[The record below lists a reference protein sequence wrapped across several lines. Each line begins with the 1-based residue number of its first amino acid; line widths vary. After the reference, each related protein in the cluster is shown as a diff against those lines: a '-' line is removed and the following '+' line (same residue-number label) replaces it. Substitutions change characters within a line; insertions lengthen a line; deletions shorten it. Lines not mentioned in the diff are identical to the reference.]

1 MGLGPV
7 TELPALNSF
16 FQRPED
22 RGPNLSALREFL
34 AGQPADGELLVL
46 VTHFV
51 TIAGITSEGVSSGGG
66 VVLQLDGEG
75 GFSVLGRLGFAF

>member
-1 MGLGPV
+1 MDMGDV

-22 RGPNLSALREFL
+22 REPNLAALRRFL
-34 AGQPADGELLVL
+34 KRQPADGELLVL

-51 TIAGITSEGVSSGGG
+51 TISAITGEGVSSG
-66 VVLQLDGEG
+66 EG
-75 GFSVLGRLGFAF
+75 LC